1 MTSISR
7 ASLSSGARSVQSHLA
22 PVIVFIYILVA
33 LAIFLVSPFLF
44 ASVVRTPFIGAFV
57 EHTLMINTAQ
67 PVSSGA
73 WGDQLRLPF
82 GYQIVALAGEKVQTV
97 SQMQEILSR
106 HQVGDQIDLQAL
118 DASGKL
124 VTFQIKLSKL
134 PLADQLGYFVI
145 PYLIGLVYLISG
157 LYVFGI
163 RRFDPAGRAFTLFTT
178 ATSIALVSLFDL
190 YTTNYLSQVWTFSL
204 AVIGGA
210 LINLALLFPESIRQ
224 VVRYPFLGWIG
235 YAVAIVLGLFAWP
248 TLNNFTN
255 PTDYVTA
262 WRIEFIFMAVSFIS
276 FIAMIVMRRLTA
288 SSPVVR
294 EQARLIF
301 WGALLSFTLIGVWLV
316 VTTINPSLHF
326 TPLLLIPLAFFPVF
340 TAYAIIRYRLLST
353 DLFLSRI
360 VLYAMLAALAMA
372 SYMLLV
378 GGVSFLV
385 GDALKP
391 TNPLLVGL
399 MIFILAI
406 GLNPARNYLQGA
418 VDRFFFKGQLVY
430 RELQQSF
437 GRELTQAM
445 ELTTIIELLRS
456 FVERAMSP
464 AYLHVYVYDPLSGH
478 YVAAAGKDKTPTSDI
493 RFPATSAMVQV
504 LSKQREAL
512 FLADVSELPAALLAE
527 QARLRLLYATLFVP
541 LPGRDQLIGW
551 LALGNRRSG
560 EPYTSSELRLLEALC
575 DQAAL
580 AVERAQ
586 VVADLERHV
595 RELNVL
601 ARVAQGVSFTV
612 TFDDI
617 LELLSAQA
625 NQVLPARDFRVTLQD
640 RETEILSHAFV
651 LENDDRLTEKEGH
664 PIPVGQGLEREV
676 INLQR
681 WLITDDYER
690 ECRRRGLLPVLPGV
704 YAWMGVPLNAGAET
718 IGLLSV
724 ASRDPAV
731 TYTDEQRDL
740 LQAIADQA
748 SGAIVKARSLEET
761 ESRARQLAK
770 LNEIGLSLTSTL
782 EIKPLLNQILE
793 SAVEILNCQAGS
805 LFLVDAQTDELVF
818 EVVISPVAEDL
829 IGRRL
834 PAGTG
839 LVGQSLQSG
848 KAIIAN
854 DVKRRKEWDQQMD
867 DKTGFDTQDMLVI
880 PMRIQDRGIGVIEVI
895 NKANG
900 APFTN
905 SDLELLTA
913 FSNQATIAIE
923 NARLY
928 TMTDQALAARV
939 EELSVMQRIDR
950 ELNASLDI
958 ERAMRITLDWAM
970 RQSRVE
976 AGLVGIAEENGL
988 RVMISQGYAEEL
1000 AHYTTSNNGDRPLI
1014 TDDLPVLKRVLE
1026 TGQPSSTTLD
1036 STASPTPTSILEN
1049 ANLQL
1054 AIPIRRETD
1063 TIGILLLESRRVET
1077 DPDELMNFLMRLS
1090 DHAAIA
1096 IANAR
1101 LYEEVKEAN
1110 LAKSQFVSFVA
1121 HELKNPMAS
1130 IKGYSELVAG
1140 GMAGPVND
1148 MQKSFLGTVRS
1159 NVDRM
1164 NTIVTDLND
1173 LTKIQ
1178 VGNLRLDY
1186 RALPVMEVL
1195 DDVVRS
1201 LKKQIDEKSQEL
1213 IFQIPADV
1221 PIVWADPARLAQ
1233 IITNLVS
1240 NAHKYTPENGKIII
1254 GADRYQAPADTPAGL
1269 EYVHLWVEDS
1279 GIGIPEEEQ
1288 KKIFQQYFRTDT
1300 AKEMAAGTGLGLAI
1314 TKSLVEMQGGNIW
1327 FTSGGAGN
1335 GAVFHFTIPIAEAQ

>member
-1 MTSISR
+1 MASISS
-7 ASLSSGARSVQSHLA
+7 ASLSSRARSIQSRLA
-22 PVIVFIYILVA
+22 PLVVLLYLLLA
-33 LAIFLVSPFLF
+33 LGVFLVSPFLF

-57 EHTLMINTAQ
+57 EHTLMINTTQ
-67 PVSSGA
+67 PVTPGA
-73 WGDQLRLPF
+73 WGEELRLPF
-82 GYQIVALAGEKVQTV
+82 GYQIVALGGEKVANVTQLRAVLSQHKVGEQVELAARDPAGNPV
-97 SQMQEILSR
+97 SY
-106 HQVGDQIDLQAL
+106 QITLR
-118 DASGKL
+118 KIPL
-124 VTFQIKLSKL
+124 VDRIS
-134 PLADQLGYFVI
+134 YFVI
-145 PYLIGLVYLISG
+145 PYLIGLVYLVCG
-157 LYVFGI
+157 LYIFGI
-163 RRFDPAGRAFTLFTT
+163 RRYDPAGRAFTLFTT

-190 YTTNYLSQVWTFSL
+190 YTTNSLAPIWTFSL
-204 AVIGGA
+204 AVVGGA
-210 LINLALLFPESIRQ
+210 LVNLALLFPESIRQ

-235 YAVAIVLGLFAWP
+235 YAVAIILALIAWP
-248 TLNNFTN
+248 TLFNFAR
-255 PTDYVTA
+255 PTAYVAA
-262 WRIEFIFMAVSFIS
+262 WRFEFIFMAVSFV
-276 FIAMIVMRRLTA
+276 FFLAMIVVRRLTA
-288 SSPVVR
+288 TSPVVR

-301 WGALLSFTLIGVWLV
+301 WGSLLSFTLIGIWLV
-316 VTTINPSLHF
+316 VTTINPSLYF
-326 TPLLLIPLAFFPVF
+326 TPIILIPLALFPIF
-340 TAYAIIRYRLLST
+340 TAYAIVRYRLLST
-353 DLFLSRI
+353 DVFLSRV
-360 VLYAMLAALAMA
+360 VLYALLAALAMA

-378 GGVSFLV
+378 GGISLLV

-399 MIFILAI
+399 MVFILAI
-406 GLNPARNYLQGA
+406 GLNPVRNYLQSA

-430 RELQQSF
+430 REIQQTF
-437 GRELTQAM
+437 GRELTKAM
-445 ELTTIIELLRS
+445 ELSSIIELLRS

-464 AYLHVYVYDPLSGH
+464 AYLHLYVYDPLSGH
-478 YVAAAGKDKTPTSDI
+478 YVASAGKDGSSTSDI
-493 RFPATSAMVQV
+493 RFPANSALVQV

-512 FLADVSELPAALLAE
+512 FLTDVGELPAALQAE

-551 LALGNRRSG
+551 LALGTRRSG
-560 EPYTSSELRLLEALC
+560 EPYTSRDLRLLEALC
-575 DQAAL
+575 DQTAL

-625 NQVLPARDFRVTLQD
+625 NQVLPARDFYVTLQD
-640 RETEILSHAFV
+640 RETEILSHAFY
-651 LENDDRLTEKEGH
+651 LENDDRLTEKEGK

-676 INLQR
+676 INNQR

-690 ECRRRGLLPVLPGV
+690 ECRRRGLLPLVQGI

-724 ASRDPAV
+724 ASRDPAI
-731 TYTDEQRDL
+731 TYTEEQRDL

-748 SGAIVKARSLEET
+748 SGAIIKARSLEDSEN
-761 ESRARQLAK
+761 RARQLAK

-793 SAVEILNCQAGS
+793 SAVEILDCQAGS
-805 LFLVDAQTDELVF
+805 LFLVDQQTDELVF

-829 IGRRL
+829 IGKRL

-839 LVGQSLQSG
+839 LVGQAIQSS

-854 DVKRRKEWDQQMD
+854 DVKRRKEWDQKTD

-880 PMRIQDRGIGVIEVI
+880 PMRIQERSIGVIEVI
-895 NKANG
+895 NKSNG
-900 APFTN
+900 APFTD

-913 FSNQATIAIE
+913 FANQATIAIE

-950 ELNASLDI
+950 ELNASLEI

-970 RQSRVE
+970 RQSRIE
-976 AGLVGIAEENGL
+976 AGLVGVAEENGI
-988 RVMISQGYAEEL
+988 RVMTSQGYSDEL
-1000 AHYTTSNNGDRPLI
+1000 ASYQTSDNGDRPFLSA
-1014 TDDLPVLKRVLE
+1014 DLPVLQRVLQ
-1026 TGQPSSTTLD
+1026 TGQPSSTTSESMDEGQLI
-1036 STASPTPTSILEN
+1036 SILKD
-1049 ANLQL
+1049 ARLQF
-1054 AIPIRRETD
+1054 AIPIRRETE
-1063 TIGILLLESRRVET
+1063 TLGILLLESQRVESE
-1077 DPDELMNFLMRLS
+1077 PVELMNFLMRLS

-1096 IANAR
+1096 ISNAR

-1140 GMAGPVND
+1140 GMAGPVNE
-1148 MQKSFLGTVRS
+1148 MQTSFLATVRS

-1178 VGNLRLDY
+1178 VGNMRLEY
-1186 RALPVMEVL
+1186 RSLPVMEVL
-1195 DDVVRS
+1195 DDVIRS
-1201 LKKQIDEKSQEL
+1201 LKKQIDEKSQQL
-1213 IFQIPADV
+1213 DLQIASDLPN
-1221 PIVWADPARLAQ
+1221 VWADPARLAQ

-1240 NAHKYTPENGKIII
+1240 NAHKYTPENGKIVI
-1254 GADRYQAPADTPAGL
+1254 GVDRKPASSDSPGGM
-1269 EYVHLWVEDS
+1269 EFVHLWVEDS

-1288 KKIFQQYFRTDT
+1288 KKIFQQYFRTDS
-1300 AKEMAAGTGLGLAI
+1300 AKDMAAGTGLGLSI

-1327 FTSGGAGN
+1327 FTSGGAGQ
-1335 GAVFHFTIPIAEAQ
+1335 GTTFHFTIPTAEAQ